1 MAHLRTRSDREPT
14 RPAMSSSG
22 LRTGSASVR
31 NGTRLGNTARSSAV
45 ATNRHLAAAS
55 RVDRSGAMSPAE
67 SVVSTAT
74 IGTKRKERDFEADVV
89 VGGGEE
95 TNINVVVRC
104 RGRSQREIKE
114 NSAVVVNA
122 DGVKGQQIELSMG
135 ANALSNKTYS
145 FDRVFSPAADQAM
158 VFDDTVKPIL
168 EEPGRANELGQMLAG
183 YNCTIF
189 AYGQTGTGKTYTM
202 SGDMSDTLGMLS
214 DEAGIVP
221 RVLQQLF
228 NKLEIDGSDNC
239 VKCSFIE
246 LYNEELRDLLATDEG
261 AKLKIYDDASRKG
274 HATTLVQGME
284 EKHIKNAAE
293 GIKVLQEGSLKRQVA
308 ATKCNDLSSRSHTIF
323 TITAYVKK
331 STEQGVEELV
341 SAGKLNLVD
350 LAGSENIQRSG
361 AENKRAAEAGLINKS
376 LLTLGRV
383 INALVDRSPHIP
395 YRESKLTRLLQDSL
409 GGRTK
414 TCIIATISPSKSN
427 LEETISTL
435 EYAFR
440 AKNIRNK
447 PQLHMI
453 TKKMLLRDFTVEIE
467 KLKSELISTRQRN
480 GVYLSNDMY
489 EEMTAQSE
497 SRRIVMEEQSAR
509 LETLET
515 NLRNKVQEL
524 FSLNITFMGMK
535 KDHEATKAQLD
546 DTQGVLDQTDIIL
559 AATRKTLA
567 EETELRK
574 AHEETEEKLT
584 EIGSVLIDKLQK
596 TVKDVNGLRAKN
608 KRKSDLHLLNRTA
621 WNSSQSQVAE
631 ITSMVERRIRVFQQ
645 EQQEQISS
653 VSRRMETFVDEEL
666 QKLSATQAFLDEN
679 FDAFAESKRQLLE
692 QKQRSKDDM
701 DEVLEEIKVI
711 RDNVKER
718 VGESLQAISQA
729 AERIAGDVLN
739 EMTDFHGQLHTSYS
753 SLGKDFKSIFED
765 LVRHITAQ
773 RCESDNLRRQL
784 QSATN
789 TIMLQNANIST
800 RMQEAL
806 EEERRQAA
814 EERQKLMAQISALIT
829 AQAEAQESRFADRTS
844 QVQKN
849 MADYNTSLEGA
860 ISQYGQG
867 MDSWDEKEG
876 ELLEEVKKSRDQ
888 LKTKLKDDWNSAED
902 RSNAIRNTANQVHAE
917 TVRVVGAQIDDLDI
931 QMEAMDDFVA
941 RARYENNTHH
951 ETHSQSIQALSNTV
965 DQSFGNISAH
975 FKTTFDRVKNLGEAM
990 DLDAGDLHDSLEPL
1004 TSQICQPLSTLREQI
1019 SKTALQDYRPT
1030 GETPQKAQYQFP
1042 TSLPRTDPHDVIISK
1057 IDEDRRGSAEAEG
1070 DDAEQG
1076 NNTIVFADL
1085 DISSKKMSSPVP
1097 PSTDG
1102 ISDKGASLREVNPN
1116 VSTNLAASAT
1126 SFNPSSSTTSLAS
1139 ENSMPLFK
1147 RSTRST
1153 RASMRKH
1160 SLLGEGRENLP
1171 LTALS
1176 ESMARRKSPRI
1187 N

>member
-1 MAHLRTRSDREPT
+1 MAHLRTRSDRELT
-14 RPAMSSSG
+14 RSAMSSSG
-22 LRTGSASVR
+22 IRTSANVRGS
-31 NGTRLGNTARSSAV
+31 TRPGGPRSSAV
-45 ATNRHLAAAS
+45 ATNRHPASAS
-55 RVDRSGAMSPAE
+55 RADRSSAMFPAD
-67 SVVSTAT
+67 STT
-74 IGTKRKERDFEADVV
+74 TTGTKRKERDFEADVV

-95 TNINVVVRC
+95 THINVVVRC
-104 RGRSQREIKE
+104 RGRSQREVKE

-122 DGVKGQQIELSMG
+122 DGVKGKVIELSMG

-145 FDRVFSPAADQAM
+145 FDRVFSPAADQSM

-168 EEPGRANELGQMLAG
+168 EEMLAG

-214 DEAGIVP
+214 DEAGIIP

-228 NKLEIDGSDNC
+228 NKLEVEDSDSC

-246 LYNEELRDLLATDEG
+246 LYNEDLRDLLSTDEN
-261 AKLKIYDDASRKG
+261 AKLKIFDDASRRG

-308 ATKCNDLSSRSHTIF
+308 ATKCNDLSSRGHTIF
-323 TITAYVKK
+323 AVTAYVKK
-331 STEQGVEELV
+331 ANEQGVEELV

-361 AENKRAAEAGLINKS
+361 AENKRATEAGLINKS

-453 TKKMLLRDFTVEIE
+453 TKKMLLRDFTLEIE
-467 KLKSELISTRQRN
+467 KLKSELIATRQRN
-480 GVYLSNDMY
+480 GVYLSNNMY

-497 SRRIVMEEQSAR
+497 SRRIVLEEQSAR

-524 FSLNITFMGMK
+524 FSLNISFMGMK
-535 KDHEATKAQLD
+535 KDHEVTKAQLD

-596 TVKDVNGLRAKN
+596 TVKDVNGLHAKN

-621 WNSSQSQVAE
+621 WNSSQSQVAD
-631 ITSMVERRIRVFQQ
+631 ITSMVERRVRSFQQ
-645 EQQEQISS
+645 EQQEQILS
-653 VSRRMETFVDEEL
+653 VSRRMETFVGEEL

-679 FDAFAESKRQLLE
+679 FDNFAESKRQLLE

-701 DEVLEEIKVI
+701 DEVLDEIREI

-729 AERIAGDVLN
+729 AEKIAGDVLN

-765 LVRHITAQ
+765 LVRHITSQ

-789 TIMLQNANIST
+789 TIMLQNASIST

-814 EERQKLMAQISALIT
+814 DERQKLLSQISALIT
-829 AQAEAQESRFADRTS
+829 TQTEAQGSRFADRTL
-844 QVQKN
+844 QIQKN

-860 ISQYGQG
+860 ITQYGQG
-867 MDSWDEKEG
+867 MDAWDEKEG
-876 ELLEEVKKSRDQ
+876 DLLEEVKKSRDQ
-888 LKTKLKDDWNSAED
+888 LKTKLKDDWNLAED
-902 RSNAIRNTANQVHAE
+902 RSNSIQSTANQVHAE

-941 RARYENNTHH
+941 RAKSESNIHH
-951 ETHSQSIQALSNTV
+951 ETHTQALQALSNTV

-975 FKTTFDRVKNLGEAM
+975 FKTTFDRVKNLGEVM

-1004 TSQICQPLSTLREQI
+1004 TTQICQPLSTLRDQI
-1019 SKTALQDYRPT
+1019 GKTALQDYRPT

-1042 TSLPRTDPHDVIISK
+1042 TNLPRTGQQDATPSKTEHDLSGLT
-1057 IDEDRRGSAEAEG
+1057 ETEE
-1070 DDAEQG
+1070 DDAD
-1076 NNTIVFADL
+1076 NTIVFADL
-1085 DISSKKMSSPVP
+1085 DASLKKTSSPEQRS
-1097 PSTDG
+1097 PSDSTTDR
-1102 ISDKGASLREVNPN
+1102 SASLREVNPN
-1116 VSTNLAASAT
+1116 VSASFSASGI
-1126 SFNPSSSTTSLAS
+1126 SFEPSSSTMSLTS
-1139 ENSMPLFK
+1139 ENGMPLFK
-1147 RSTRST
+1147 RSARSK
-1153 RASMRKH
+1153 RHSM
-1160 SLLGEGRENLP
+1160 LGEGRENLP
-1171 LTALS
+1171 LTALA
-1176 ESMARRKSPRI
+1176 ESMARRKSPRM

>member
-1 MAHLRTRSDREPT
+1 
-14 RPAMSSSG
+14 
-22 LRTGSASVR
+22 
-31 NGTRLGNTARSSAV
+31 
-45 ATNRHLAAAS
+45 
-55 RVDRSGAMSPAE
+55 
-67 SVVSTAT
+67 
-74 IGTKRKERDFEADVV
+74 
-89 VGGGEE
+89 
-95 TNINVVVRC
+95 
-104 RGRSQREIKE
+104 
-114 NSAVVVNA
+114 
-122 DGVKGQQIELSMG
+122 
-135 ANALSNKTYS
+135 
-145 FDRVFSPAADQAM
+145 
-158 VFDDTVKPIL
+158 
-168 EEPGRANELGQMLAG
+168 
-183 YNCTIF
+183 
-189 AYGQTGTGKTYTM
+189 
-202 SGDMSDTLGMLS
+202 MSDTLGMLS
-214 DEAGIVP
+214 DEAGIIP

-228 NKLEIDGSDNC
+228 NKLDIDGSDNC

-323 TITAYVKK
+323 TISAYVKK
-331 STEQGVEELV
+331 SNDQGVEELV

-361 AENKRAAEAGLINKS
+361 AENKRAVEAGLINKS

-453 TKKMLLRDFTVEIE
+453 TKKMLLRDFTIEIE

-524 FSLNITFMGMK
+524 FSLNISFMGMK
-535 KDHEATKAQLD
+535 KDHEATKIQLD

-559 AATRKTLA
+559 AATRRTLA

-584 EIGSVLIDKLQK
+584 EIGGVLIDKLQK
-596 TVKDVNGLRAKN
+596 TVKDVNGLHAKN

-631 ITSMVERRIRVFQQ
+631 ITSMVERRIGMFQK
-645 EQQEQISS
+645 EQQEQILS
-653 VSRRMETFVDEEL
+653 VSRRMEVFVDEEL

-679 FDAFAESKRQLLE
+679 FDIFAESKRQLLE

-701 DEVLEEIKVI
+701 DEVLEEIKEI

-729 AERIAGDVLN
+729 AEKIAGDVLN

-784 QSATN
+784 QSATS

-806 EEERRQAA
+806 EEERRVAA
-814 EERQKLMAQISALIT
+814 EERQKLLTQISALIT
-829 AQAEAQESRFADRTS
+829 TQAEAQESRFADRTL

-888 LKTKLKDDWNSAED
+888 LKTKLKDDWNLAED

-931 QMEAMDDFVA
+931 QMEAMDDFVT
-941 RARYENNTHH
+941 RAKSESSTHH
-951 ETHSQSIQALSNTV
+951 ETHVQSIQSLSNTV

-1019 SKTALQDYRPT
+1019 GKTALQDYRPT

-1042 TSLPRTDPHDVIISK
+1042 TSLPRTEPPDVIISK
-1057 IDEDRRGSAEAEG
+1057 IDEDLLGSTEAEG
-1070 DDAEQG
+1070 DDSS
-1076 NNTIVFADL
+1076 NTFVFADL
-1085 DISSKKMSSPVP
+1085 DTSSGKMSSPSR
-1097 PSTDG
+1097 PSTDST
-1102 ISDKGASLREVNPN
+1102 SDKSASLREVNPN
-1116 VSTNLAASAT
+1116 VSNNL
-1126 SFNPSSSTTSLAS
+1126 TTSAISFEPGSSLMSVAS
-1139 ENSMPLFK
+1139 DNTMPLFK
-1147 RSTRST
+1147 RSTRAT
-1153 RASMRKH
+1153 RASLRKH

-1171 LTALS
+1171 MTALS